1 MDIPESYI
9 ITDIRNTKDFK
20 GITISGYKRSDVIK
34 AYENSMINNK
44 LEDAIRWCVELHST
58 GLNDVIWNS
67 LLSIYLKYIHI
78 NNPKYFFYFLK
89 RKKDYNAVSNKFHKK
104 YEIFIRNNQEIRN
117 LYAELTAISTLSK
130 KNNLFLP
137 KSLPIINLKTNTQD
151 QLRIRIISKN
161 LDSIFDYIF
170 NSTSAEE
177 KLALNEI
184 YTNLKSVHGTFQ
196 NCLFWYLWLE
206 KKENTNNIKKN
217 KHTNEELWTFILW
230 KIILHFEKKLQ
241 KNDDV
246 FIKKMHNQY
255 INNFKLSQMSKKKY
269 LIFISLYILKNNI
282 QWNINIFCK
291 EYLIIQTNA
300 NINIMYQNIKT
311 NIESKLSDEG
321 KDMNNKRYFKL
332 LEIVENYNKN
342 QNNTHTKIRKVRDTY
357 LDEDVNKIVYTEFPD
372 YNDFSNKEYN
382 DDNENY
388 CDIEIADKSTLISKN
403 MTKRDIENEK
413 SIKQDKKLTA
423 FVNFIA
429 FKNNKDDYNTNNKT
443 NNKTNNEINN
453 ETYNETYN
461 ERNNEKQYINDYE
474 NNDSDNIKNIDFYK
488 KNK

>member
-1 MDIPESYI
+1 MEIPDSYI

-20 GITISGYKRSDVIK
+20 GITISGYKRTDVIK

-44 LEDAIRWCVELHST
+44 LEDSIRWCVELHST

-89 RKKDYNAVSNKFHKK
+89 RKKDYDFVSNKFHKK
-104 YEIFIRNNQEIRN
+104 HEIFIRNNQEIRN

-151 QLRIRIISKN
+151 QLRRRIISKN

-170 NSTSAEE
+170 NSTNAEE

-184 YTNLKSVHGTFQ
+184 YTNLRSVHGTFQ

-206 KKENTNNIKKN
+206 KKENLNNNKKN

-230 KIILHFEKKLQ
+230 KIILHFEKRIQ
-241 KNDDV
+241 KNDAI
-246 FIKKMHNQY
+246 FIKKMHNEY
-255 INNFKLSQMSKKKY
+255 IHNFKLSQISKKKY

-282 QWNINIFCK
+282 QWNINIFSK

-321 KDMNNKRYFKL
+321 KDMIYKRYFKL
-332 LEIVENYNKN
+332 LEQVENYNKN
-342 QNNTHTKIRKVRDTY
+342 HQSRKTHKTHNYDKEYNNTNLRKIRNTY
-357 LDEDVNKIVYTEFPD
+357 LDEDVNKVIYTEFPD
-372 YNDFSNKEYN
+372 YHDFSNKK
-382 DDNENY
+382 DQNY

-403 MTKRDIENEK
+403 MTKRDIETEK

-429 FKNNKDDYNTNNKT
+429 FKNNNDDNNDRI
-443 NNKTNNEINN
+443 NQNNENN
-453 ETYNETYN
+453 E
-461 ERNNEKQYINDYE
+461 NNENQDEYE
-474 NNDSDNIKNIDFYK
+474 NSHFDNIKNIDFYK

>member
-58 GLNDVIWNS
+58 GLNDIIWNS

-78 NNPKYFFYFLK
+78 NNPKYFFYILK
-89 RKKDYNAVSNKFHKK
+89 RKKDYNTV
-104 YEIFIRNNQEIRN
+104 
-117 LYAELTAISTLSK
+117 LTAISTLSK

-151 QLRIRIISKN
+151 QLRQRIISKN

-170 NSTSAEE
+170 NSTTAEE

-184 YTNLKSVHGTFQ
+184 YTNLRSVHGTFQ

-206 KKENTNNIKKN
+206 KKESTNKNKKN

-230 KIILHFEKKLQ
+230 KIILHFEKRLQ
-241 KNDDV
+241 KNDYV
-246 FIKKMHNQY
+246 FIKKMHNEY
-255 INNFKLSQMSKKKY
+255 IHNFKLSHMSKKKY

-321 KDMNNKRYFKL
+321 KDMINKRYFKL

-342 QNNTHTKIRKVRDTY
+342 QKNHVCHTKIRKVRNTY
-357 LDEDVNKIVYTEFPD
+357 LDEDINKVVYTEFPD
-372 YNDFSNKEYN
+372 YNDFSNKG
-382 DDNENY
+382 DNNEDY

-423 FVNFIA
+423 FVNFIT
-429 FKNNKDDYNTNNKT
+429 FKNNEYEENDNDDSQDSSEYK
-443 NNKTNNEINN
+443 
-453 ETYNETYN
+453 
-461 ERNNEKQYINDYE
+461 
-474 NNDSDNIKNIDFYK
+474 NNDFDNIKNIDFYK

>member
-1 MDIPESYI
+1 MEIPDSYI

-58 GLNDVIWNS
+58 GLNDVIWSS

-89 RKKDYNAVSNKFHKK
+89 RKKDYDNVANKFHKK
-104 YEIFIRNNQEIRN
+104 HEIFIRNNQEIRN
-117 LYAELTAISTLSK
+117 LYSELTAISSLSK

-137 KSLPIINLKTNTQD
+137 KSLPIINLKINTQD
-151 QLRIRIISKN
+151 QLRQRIISKN

-184 YTNLKSVHGTFQ
+184 YTNLKSVYGTFQ

-206 KKENTNNIKKN
+206 KKENTNNNIKN
-217 KHTNEELWTFILW
+217 KHNIKELWTFILW
-230 KIILHFEKKLQ
+230 KIILHFEKRLQ
-241 KNDDV
+241 KNDSI
-246 FIKKMHNQY
+246 FIKKMHNEY
-255 INNFKLSQMSKKKY
+255 IHNFKLSQMSKKKY

-282 QWNINIFCK
+282 QWNINIFSK

-321 KDMNNKRYFKL
+321 KDMINKRYFRL
-332 LEIVENYNKN
+332 LEQVENYNKN
-342 QNNTHTKIRKVRDTY
+342 HKNNDRHTKIRKVKDTY
-357 LDEDVNKIVYTEFPD
+357 LDENINKVVYTEFPD
-372 YNDFSNKEYN
+372 YNELSNK
-382 DDNENY
+382 DDENY

-429 FKNNKDDYNTNNKT
+429 FKNNKEDENCE
-443 NNKTNNEINN
+443 NNE
-453 ETYNETYN
+453 EKHTYE
-461 ERNNEKQYINDYE
+461 YE
-474 NNDSDNIKNIDFYK
+474 NNDFDNIKNIDFYK